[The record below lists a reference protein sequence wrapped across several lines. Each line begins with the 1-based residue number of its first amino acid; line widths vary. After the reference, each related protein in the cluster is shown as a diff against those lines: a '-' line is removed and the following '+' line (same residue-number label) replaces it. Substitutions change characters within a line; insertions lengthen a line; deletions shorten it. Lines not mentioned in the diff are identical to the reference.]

1 MKSSFCGLGVS
12 FTGHFLHAGALAAV
26 MVLGGSC
33 QRDPQEKAP
42 ELKENSKAEVASKE
56 AEVFTPSDLIVQFS
70 DDFNK
75 EYKAPHHFDMT
86 HWVKWSGDARTE
98 NGYAIYSA
106 VTAPGSFGVAG
117 VGTREKY
124 FNPGLR
130 GTNGVEVT
138 FLGYVH
144 EHNPPKPTIDEA
156 RMMGVQHGI
165 LPLTPRY
172 LTGMVVTISNVHGQ
186 VALPEEGV
194 RSVQLHFDVTANW
207 GLNWW
212 LCRGIL
218 PDDSKKYPTHFPAWD
233 GRFKTLRG
241 FLEKGSFTAAP
252 FFAIAG
258 RHSSPVEMESPF
270 GHRVGLYLTDDGN
283 TIYWTLD
290 GQVMDRGDISGY
302 FSSSPESVKD
312 GAYVT
317 ISGAGYEPHWW
328 KIDDVAIYASPS
340 DKTE

>member
-1 MKSSFCGLGVS
+1 MKSSCCAFCGC
-12 FTGHFLHAGALAAV
+12 FTGRFFHAGALAAV
-26 MVLGGSC
+26 MALGVSC
-33 QRDPQEKAP
+33 QPASQREGSGPVEDTGAALVGQETDV
-42 ELKENSKAEVASKE
+42 LQ
-56 AEVFTPSDLIVQFS
+56 PSDLIVQFS

-75 EYKAPHHFDMT
+75 EYGAPHHFDMN
-86 HWVKWSGDARTE
+86 HWIKWSGDVRTE
-98 NGYAIYSA
+98 NGYGMYGA
-106 VTAPGSFGVAG
+106 VAAPGQFGVAG
-117 VGTREKY
+117 IGTRAKY

-138 FLGYVH
+138 FLEYVH
-144 EHNPPKPTIDEA
+144 KHNPPKPTIDEA

-172 LTGMVVTISNVHGQ
+172 LTGMALTISSVHGQ

-194 RSVQLHFDVTANW
+194 RSVQVFFDVTANW

-212 LCRGIL
+212 LSRAIL

-233 GRFKTLRG
+233 GRFKTLRA
-241 FLEKGSFTAAP
+241 FLEKGNFTAAP

-290 GQVMDRGDISGY
+290 GQVMDRADITGY

-328 KIDDVAIYASPS
+328 KIDDVAIYASPLA
-340 DKTE
+340 E